1 MDKYFE
7 KYLFHPAERQ
17 VTYGDS
23 RIDLIRS
30 RDHEVMGFFYESA
43 FLRGDCVISD
53 RLYALPYEEM
63 FCFMKN
69 VLGDAVQTVR
79 FTHKLK
85 THPVCLSNEGMLS
98 ADMERVLNSM
108 PGNQGVK
115 AELALEINENH
126 PIAEKLKDLYATDQE
141 KLTKYTK
148 LLYGEARLIGGMQ
161 IEDPTEFATLVCE
174 LM

>member
-1 MDKYFE
+1 
-7 KYLFHPAERQ
+7 
-17 VTYGDS
+17 
-23 RIDLIRS
+23 
-30 RDHEVMGFFYESA
+30 
-43 FLRGDCVISD
+43 
-53 RLYALPYEEM
+53 M
-63 FCFMKN
+63 FGFMKN

-85 THPVCLSNEGMLS
+85 THPVCLSSEGMLS

-126 PIAEKLKDLYATDQE
+126 PIAEKIKDLYASDRE
-141 KLTKYTK
+141 KLTRYTK

-161 IEDPTEFATLVCE
+161 IDDPTEFATLVCE